1 MKNVIAILSLVVSFI
16 SISQSNEYQVYQ
28 LDTKESIHACQI
40 TAYLDNIDLDAGYIE
55 QISGSII
62 SLRITKNTDY
72 LIQINDTKYFKIYGS
87 IEDSISN
94 LPKVALVNDPQ
105 LIYRIQLGAFS
116 KAIPRNYFNKFNDHK
131 TEKIA
136 GTNLT
141 RFMIGSYTKISDVTA
156 AQEQIKL
163 NGFNDTFIVA
173 YYNGERID
181 ITEAIKMEEKVNLVE
196 NFELNLLSSNNICQD
211 QNTKKN

>member
-1 MKNVIAILSLVVSFI
+1 MKNVIAIIYLVVSFI
-16 SISQSNEYQVYQ
+16 SISQFNGYQVYQ
-28 LDTKESIHACQI
+28 LDTKDSIHACQI
-40 TAYLDNIDLDAGYIE
+40 TAYMDNIDLDAGYIE

-62 SLRITKNTDY
+62 SLRITPNTDY
-72 LIQINDTKYFKIYGS
+72 LIEINKSKYFKIYGS
-87 IEDSISN
+87 IQDSISK
-94 LPKVALVNDPQ
+94 LPKVASVNDPQ

-116 KAIPRNYFNKFNDHK
+116 KSIPRDYYNKFNDHK

-141 RFMIGSYTKISDVTA
+141 RFMIGSYQKISEVTT
-156 AQEQIKL
+156 AQKHLQL

-181 ITEAIKMEEKVNLVE
+181 IAEALKLEEKVNLIE
-196 NFELNLLSSNNICQD
+196 TLELSLLSSNNIS
-211 QNTKKN
+211 QNQKAKEN